1 MRYYL
6 TPVKMAIINKS
17 KNNKCWRGYREKEI
31 LLHCWWECI
40 LSHYGKKYG
49 STSEINI
56 KIPYNPEPPL
66 LGIYQDKT
74 FIQKDTCASIFIASL
89 FTIAKAWKQPKC
101 PLTDEQTKKVWY
113 TYTMG
118 YFSAI
123 KKNKKMLFPATWMEL
138 EILILSEVRKIKTN
152 TA

>member
-1 MRYYL
+1 MLERVQRKGNPPTLLVGMYL
-6 TPVKMAIINKS
+6 VTL
-17 KNNKCWRGYREKEI
+17 W
-31 LLHCWWECI
+31 
-40 LSHYGKKYG
+40 KKVWKYLRKL
-49 STSEINI
+49 NI

-101 PLTDEQTKKVWY
+101 PLTDEQTKKMWY

-138 EILILSEVRKIKTN
+138 EILILSEVRKVKTN